1 MPDIVS
7 RVIIDTSEAM
17 KATLAYSQAQVKLQA
32 ALDKTAAA
40 QAKMDEA
47 LAASG
52 AGSAQAVRAQT
63 AYEAALRKTTV
74 AEAQVGIAAQRS
86 AEIQAAAANRAAAA
100 QEAAA
105 AKQAAAL
112 KKVGTAAGLV
122 GGLIAVGFGVAAK
135 SAADFDAKLA
145 TFQSLSGASASQMQ
159 RLVEA
164 GHGFTD
170 LGIDASESAD
180 AMIELTKAGL
190 SVSQILGGGLKAS
203 LILAADGQIAVADAT
218 EIMASAMVQF
228 KLPAQDAAKVAD
240 DLAAGA
246 DKALGSVQDLGEG
259 LKYAGLGAHQAG
271 LSLDETVGALAE
283 FAQAGLIGSMGGT
296 TLQQVLRQMLGPTQ
310 SAALEMQE
318 LGIQT
323 YDAQGHFIGLAGY
336 AKQLQDK
343 LGGLSEADRNAALNT
358 LFTSRAVRGATI
370 LYQDG
375 ARGVNHW
382 VREVNDSGFAARQ
395 AAGKMDSLQG
405 DLQKLGAV
413 IQNDLIDVGQQLQ
426 PVLRTITKDL
436 TTLGNILGE
445 IPDPVKSVAAE
456 FGVVV
461 AALGLGFWAF
471 TRLKGAAVSLA
482 ETLGVLSGAQVEVG
496 TTAATMAAEEDVA
509 AASMAGASKAS
520 AGGLLGR
527 FNKGGA
533 ARLGGGL
540 ALLLGG
546 QILGQIAANQ
556 RNDSI
561 PQGAASAGS
570 YAATGAGLGL
580 FLGPVG
586 ALAGGGFGG
595 LYGGLKY
602 AHDHPGPVYR
612 APTNSFRNPQ
622 FTGNFTNPQQF
633 TGGAAPGGGGAAL
646 LALQQHPFQVSAAQS
661 TKVLAQLGVT
671 GQQTFEEIAAGAG
684 HAAVSLQSLEGAAA
698 KAWKTMLSGEQ
709 SVLARRGDF
718 RSYQQA
724 IDDASAAL
732 KQNGKTLDVNTQA
745 GRDNQASLDNLASTA
760 SSYAQTISDPILQLK
775 FLQSSRDQL
784 LHTAE
789 SFGMTQKQAL
799 AYTNQVLGIPKEVRT
814 EAQFEK
820 NAAYNDIKTYE
831 KAIDSVPGF
840 KNTVI
845 TAQTEQAEQA
855 LGRVHGDLLAI
866 QSKSV
871 WVTVGTRYVH
881 SGVQAG
887 GYATGGLIGGRGT
900 GTSDSNLIRASR
912 GEFMQPKQTVDHYG
926 LGMMEAIRNR
936 TYPKAPGFAG
946 GGSVGRM
953 SAPSWQG
960 GSQTVVMSDPN
971 IVKRLESIEARLAGG
986 INTTVTNAAEVGG
999 ASRLGAHQ
1007 LIRANTNLQENVA
1020 MAQAT
1025 R

>member
-1 MPDIVS
+1 MADIVT
-7 RVIIDTSEAM
+7 RVVVDTSEAM
-17 KATLAYSQAQVKLQA
+17 KATLAYSQSQVKLQA
-32 ALDKTAAA
+32 SLDRTAAA
-40 QAKMDEA
+40 QAKLDEA

-52 AGSAQAVRAQT
+52 AGSAKAIAAQARLDASLRRT
-63 AYEAALRKTTV
+63 AV
-74 AEAQVGIAAQRS
+74 AEAQVGIAAQKS
-86 AEIQAAAANRAAAA
+86 AEVQAAAANRAAAA

-112 KKVGTAAGLV
+112 KKVGTAAGVV
-122 GGLIAVGFGVAAK
+122 GGLIAVGLGVAAK
-135 SAADFDAKLA
+135 AAADFDAKLA
-145 TFQSLSGASASQMQ
+145 TFRSLSGATAKQMQ
-159 RLVEA
+159 QLTA
-164 GHGFTD
+164 SAHGFAN
-170 LGIDASESAD
+170 LGIGASEAAD
-180 AMIELTKAGL
+180 GMIELTKAGL
-190 SVSQILGGGLKAS
+190 SVQQILGGGLRAS
-203 LILAADGQIAVADAT
+203 LLLAADGQMAVADAT

-228 KLPAQDAAKVAD
+228 KLPAQDAAHVAD

-283 FAQAGLIGSMGGT
+283 FAQAGLIGSQGGT
-296 TLQQVLRQMLGPTQ
+296 TLQQVLRQLLGPTK
-310 SAALEMQE
+310 SAALEIKE
-318 LGIQT
+318 LGLNL
-323 YDAQGHFIGLAGY
+323 YDAQGHFVGLSSVAG
-336 AKQLQDK
+336 QLQSK
-343 LGGLSEADRNAALNT
+343 LGKMSEADRNAALNT

-375 ARGVNHW
+375 SRGVDKW
-382 VREVNDSGFAARQ
+382 VKSVDDSGFAAKQ
-395 AAGKMDSLQG
+395 ASGKMDSFSG

-413 IQNDLIDVGQQLQ
+413 IQNDLIDVGQKLQ

-436 TTLGNILGE
+436 TTLGNILGD
-445 IPDPVKSVAAE
+445 IPDPVKSVAVE

-471 TRLKGAAVSLA
+471 TRLQGAAVSLA
-482 ETLGVLSGAQVEVG
+482 ETLGVLSGAQVRVG

-586 ALAGGGFGG
+586 ALAGVGFGG

-622 FTGNFTNPQQF
+622 FTGNFTNPQQL

-799 AYTNQVLGIPKEVRT
+799 AYTNQVLGIPKEAKT
-814 EAQFEK
+814 AAAFEK
-820 NAAYNDIKTYE
+820 NQAANDIASYK